1 MHNQISL
8 TSLFIHIFLNIMIF
22 NKIRN
27 YIWFN
32 YCDIVH
38 SILDPFVNVVK
49 HATTFYLG
57 KKCLFTENLTL
68 TEICGLH
75 NILLN

>member
-1 MHNQISL
+1 MIYISYCFMHNQISL

-32 YCDIVH
+32 YYDIVH
-38 SILDPFVNVVK
+38 SILDPSMNVVNMQP
-49 HATTFYLG
+49 HSPW
-57 KKCLFTENLTL
+57 KKNAS
-68 TEICGLH
+68 
-75 NILLN
+75 LLKI